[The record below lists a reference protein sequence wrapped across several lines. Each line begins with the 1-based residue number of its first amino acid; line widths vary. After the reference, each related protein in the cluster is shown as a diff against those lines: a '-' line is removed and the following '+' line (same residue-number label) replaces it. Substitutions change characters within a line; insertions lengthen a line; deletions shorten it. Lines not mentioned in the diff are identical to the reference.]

1 MEYKNFKLTTKQNKM
16 TNKDF
21 ISVIIIMFSV
31 FAMFILD
38 LI

>member
-1 MEYKNFKLTTKQNKM
+1 M
-16 TNKDF
+16 TIKDF

-31 FAMFILD
+31 AAMFILD